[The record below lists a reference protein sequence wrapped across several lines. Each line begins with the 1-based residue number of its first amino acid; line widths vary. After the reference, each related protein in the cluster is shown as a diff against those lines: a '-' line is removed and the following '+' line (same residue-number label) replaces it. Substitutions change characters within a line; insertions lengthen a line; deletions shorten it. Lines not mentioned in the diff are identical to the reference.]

1 MTLYLHA
8 GPTKT
13 ASTLGQILFA
23 SSDTSG
29 ASDSGACLYLPVGR
43 AVRGG
48 VGRVHHP
55 VALALQTPDTPAA
68 QALMA
73 EIEDCLAR
81 ARASA
86 QDVLI
91 SSEMLPPDPQAY
103 LPLQG
108 MAARHGHALRM
119 VFVCRDPVARIN
131 SMYTQDIKTGEILKT
146 GQTGIGQTGTGQTG
160 TGQTGTGQTGTGQTG
175 MGQTGMGQTGQIV
188 RTWQTVDTSIEAYV
202 AATLA
207 SPEAL
212 ATLRPCTVLRP
223 GFAALG
229 AGFDLLPYHATGMEP
244 LYRQFCARLGLNI
257 TAARPDEARVNAGP
271 SAAAIRLLR
280 EGVVAPDAPNLY
292 GVLQQADRTLSQPA
306 YFGMTPALAARIKAT
321 LADEMATLRT
331 APLLLGVW
339 QDEGAAGETAEET
352 AEKTA
357 EKTAEEA
364 ALHDETTVT
373 DYESYKRLVLDLAR
387 QEAEKAAAWAH
398 RTAHPAKPR
407 MPDPQ

>member
-43 AVRGG
+43 AIRGG

-81 ARASA
+81 ARAAA

-131 SMYTQDIKTGEILKT
+131 SMYTQDIKTGDILK
-146 GQTGIGQTGTGQTG
+146 TGQTG
-160 TGQTGTGQTGTGQTG
+160 TGQTG
-175 MGQTGMGQTGQIV
+175 TGQIV

-212 ATLRPCTVLRP
+212 AYLRPCTVLRP

-257 TAARPDEARVNAGP
+257 TTARPDEARVNAGP

-292 GVLQQADRTLSQPA
+292 GVLQQADRTLAQPA
-306 YFGMTPALAARIKAT
+306 YFGMTPALATRIKAT
-321 LADEMATLRT
+321 LSGELAEQRRT
-331 APLLLGVW
+331 PLLLGTW
-339 QDEGAAGETAEET
+339 QDEGAA
-352 AEKTA
+352 
-357 EKTAEEA
+357 A
-364 ALHDETTVT
+364 ALHDETAVT
-373 DYESYKRLVLDLAR
+373 DYADYKRRVLDLAR
-387 QEAEKAAAWAH
+387 SEAEKAAAWA
-398 RTAHPAKPR
+398 RCSAHPAKSETPE
-407 MPDPQ
+407 P